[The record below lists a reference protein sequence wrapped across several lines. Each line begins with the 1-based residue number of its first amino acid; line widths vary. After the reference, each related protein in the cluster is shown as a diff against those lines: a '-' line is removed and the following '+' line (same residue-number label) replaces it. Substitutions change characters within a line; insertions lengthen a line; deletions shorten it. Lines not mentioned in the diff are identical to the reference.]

1 MVRTQIQL
9 TEQQAEMLR
18 NLALRED
25 VSIAELIRRSINNY
39 FRVAKQPSL
48 EEKKRRSLEV
58 VGKYSSGHGDVSQN
72 HDQYLANIYA
82 EIASS

>member
-9 TEQQAEMLR
+9 TDQQAAILR
-18 NLALRED
+18 DMARRED

-39 FRVAKQPSL
+39 FRIAKQPSL
-48 EEKKRRSLEV
+48 EEKKRRSLEI
-58 VGKYSSGHGDVSQN
+58 VGKYASSQSDVSQN

-82 EIASS
+82 EVASS